1 MNKEND
7 PSKHVYDQGDEVTQ
21 PEEAVENQRPRFNR
35 RSFLAGA
42 GVMAL
47 IAAGLTLGIETA
59 SWDGKMSRYA
69 TQEQALVGKWQ
80 RHGLTEEKASFLFG
94 PGVTYRTT
102 PDLINH
108 SSTDIPWLNG
118 NQAGTVAK
126 DSVMIVKDPIELK
139 QPDGITWLGFEQ
151 NNGSVNRSS
160 AKLSEAQI
168 ANEIFW
174 IDYSAVEGQKQN
186 GQPLVT
192 SVFASGTQ
200 HGKINPNGQIVES
213 NGTPAAYAFD
223 ATQSQYQEF
232 KNFFKG

>member
-1 MNKEND
+1 MNKEREPN
-7 PSKHVYDQGDEVTQ
+7 KYVFDQDNEDTQ
-21 PEEAVENQRPRFNR
+21 PDKAVENQRPHFNR

-42 GVMAL
+42 SVMAL
-47 IAAGLTLGIETA
+47 IAAGFTLGIETA
-59 SWDGKMSRYA
+59 SWDAKMSRYA

-80 RHGLTEEKASFLFG
+80 RHGLTLEKASFLFRS
-94 PGVTYRTT
+94 GVTYRTT

-108 SSTDIPWLNG
+108 STTDIPWLNG
-118 NQAGTVAK
+118 NQAGKVAN
-126 DSVMIVKDPIELK
+126 DNVMIVKDPIVLK

-151 NNGSVNRSS
+151 NNGNVNKST
-160 AKLSEAQI
+160 ANLSEEQI

-192 SVFASGTQ
+192 SVSATGTQ
-200 HGKINPNGQIVES
+200 HGKIFPNGQIVES
-213 NGTPAAYAFD
+213 NGTPVAYAFN

-232 KNFFKG
+232 RNFFKG